1 MSPIEYKNRGELKKR
16 HDKRGTKWDIK
27 QKYISNHDKYKLNHK
42 SWYFHNGKW
51 NIALC
56 FLQNYLVKYPKL
68 KPSIY

>member
-42 SWYFHNGKW
+42 S
-51 NIALC
+51 
-56 FLQNYLVKYPKL
+56 
-68 KPSIY
+68 